1 MCTSIL
7 FTQEAKRV
15 TNVRGLV
22 AAIGAEAIRF
32 RPELDTDDIR
42 AILAKPDQCLC
53 SVDID
58 ETARAAGV
66 EIGPD
71 HDGDPMR
78 FLWPGRER
86 R

>member
-7 FTQEAKRV
+7 FTQEARRV
-15 TNVRGLV
+15 TNVRALV

-32 RPELDTDDIR
+32 RPELDAEDIR
-42 AILAKPDQCLC
+42 AILAKPNQCLC
-53 SVDID
+53 SVDIP

-66 EIGPD
+66 AAEPD
-71 HDGDPMR
+71 PDGDPMR